1 MLQTFEDFTAE
12 FAKDFEA
19 GMFIPAAHLRSGLIK
34 YDVKATVYAKGHEP
48 RYRFTW
54 MGGVDPE
61 TDSSVPNQR
70 WSVFDC

>member
-1 MLQTFEDFTAE
+1 M
-12 FAKDFEA
+12 
-19 GMFIPAAHLRSGLIK
+19 GIPAVHMRRGFIA
-34 YDVKATVYAKGHEP
+34 YDVKAIVYVKGHEP

-61 TDSSVPNQR
+61 SDSSVPNQC